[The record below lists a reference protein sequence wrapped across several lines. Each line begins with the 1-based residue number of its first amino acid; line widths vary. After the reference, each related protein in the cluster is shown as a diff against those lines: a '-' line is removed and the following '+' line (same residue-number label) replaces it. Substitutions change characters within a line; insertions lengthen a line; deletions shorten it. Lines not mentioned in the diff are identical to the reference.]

1 MTLNDLPGI
10 LHPQTSHRTWL
21 HTLAAFIMT
30 VVFIVVERVS
40 SRRRRMGLEDSL
52 RRIRAVADYQFG
64 RGVGAK
70 LFPAGV
76 RVVFSRRTG
85 RIRYI
90 YLDGKRLATMRPTDG
105 MLSLSI
111 KGARRIAEG
120 MASATCFVKVKD
132 DVSKFI
138 AQGGDVF
145 AVHVVEANDEVRA
158 KDEVVVLD
166 SNCKILAVGRAMLSG
181 EEMKAFKR
189 GVAVKIR
196 RGCMDEG

>member
-1 MTLNDLPGI
+1 
-10 LHPQTSHRTWL
+10 
-21 HTLAAFIMT
+21 
-30 VVFIVVERVS
+30 V
-40 SRRRRMGLEDSL
+40 GLEDSL

-70 LFPAGV
+70 LFPEGV
-76 RVVFSRRTG
+76 KVVFSRRTA
-85 RIRYI
+85 RIRYVH
-90 YLDGKRLATMRPTDG
+90 LEGKRLATMRPTDG

-111 KGARRIAEG
+111 RGARRIAEG
-120 MASATCFVKVKD
+120 RASAKCFVKVKD

-138 AQGGDVF
+138 TQGGDVF
-145 AVHVVEANDEVRA
+145 AAHVLEADDEIRA

-166 SNCKILAVGRAMLSG
+166 SNCKVLAVGRAVLSG

-189 GVAVKIR
+189 GVAVKTR